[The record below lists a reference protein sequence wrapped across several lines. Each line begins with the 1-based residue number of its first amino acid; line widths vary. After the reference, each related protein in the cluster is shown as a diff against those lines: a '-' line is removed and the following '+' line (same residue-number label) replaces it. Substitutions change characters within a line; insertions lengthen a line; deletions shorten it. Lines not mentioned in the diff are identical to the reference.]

1 MAKSAP
7 GRHRAPGR
15 HNPLAEISQ
24 VVAGASEPA
33 MRTSAVL
40 VATGGLVAAFALP
53 AQAGPDIASATRI
66 AAAAPS
72 LRPLAPAVV
81 APAAGPVAATY
92 GVLNVKAVA
101 KPKPKPKPKVVVVA
115 PAASRTATLAAASR
129 SGSRLGAPTTSQP
142 AAQQSRPTTSTPST
156 PSAPS
161 TTSTIPAQG
170 GVLAVAADLVGI
182 PYVYGGSTPAGFDC
196 SGFTQYVFG
205 KVGIALPRTAASQQ
219 AAATRVSSPQPGDL
233 IFFGSPAY
241 HVGIYAG
248 NGMMYDSPRTGLS
261 SSLRAVFSG
270 VSGYGRP

>member
-53 AQAGPDIASATRI
+53 AQAGPDIASATRV

-92 GVLNVKAVA
+92 GVLNVK
-101 KPKPKPKPKVVVVA
+101 
-115 PAASRTATLAAASR
+115 AAASR

-161 TTSTIPAQG
+161 TTSTSPAQG
-170 GVLAVAADLVGI
+170 GVLAVAAGLVGI

-205 KVGIALPRTAASQQ
+205 KVGIALPRTAA
-219 AAATRVSSPQPGDL
+219 V
-233 IFFGSPAY
+233 
-241 HVGIYAG
+241 
-248 NGMMYDSPRTGLS
+248 TGAPDPWL
-261 SSLRAVFSG
+261 
-270 VSGYGRP
+270 GRP